1 MTTGVPGD
9 CDQIAFGATCSGTM
23 PLAVPSNEIA
33 RKRGSFG
40 SWKNRYALV
49 PLVRGPSDTA
59 IRGWVACVG
68 DAVAGGGVDARGV
81 GDALRAAG
89 VAVLVAID
97 GVGAHAST
105 ADTSTAESR
114 SRSRI
119 RTSSRLDERRAE
131 RLLQLAERMVV
142 RFEVERR
149 DALAYDLDRVT
160 EVTRVSRG
168 VEDADV
174 GAVADE
180 AKRIHALLAQ
190 RDVEVGPEEAGVA
203 PLRDHHIASGR
214 CELRDDLRAL
224 RSVDR
229 VRREHLEL
237 GVVAEMV
244 VGEIDDDLPVF
255 TRARELALDDVDDR
269 GHGRAAIKGA
279 GRIREV
285 VDHIHD
291 DEGARRHL
299 VSGARRE
306 FFLVRAGLGGA
317 GLIRGLERLAAA
329 AARHGVRVAKREP
342 TAHERV
348 HEVDLGA
355 LDVHRA
361 HQIHDDANAVLLDE
375 RVVLFAALRE
385 GHAVRETAAPTRG
398 HVDAK

>member
-9 CDQIAFGATCSGTM
+9 CDQIAFGATWSGTM
-23 PLAVPSNEIA
+23 PLAAPSNEIA

-40 SWKNRYALV
+40 SWKNRYALG
-49 PLVRGPSDTA
+49 PIVRGPSDTA

-68 DAVAGGGVDARGV
+68 DAVAGAGDARGV
-81 GDALRAAG
+81 GDALGAAG

-168 VEDADV
+168 VQDADV

-203 PLRDHHIASGR
+203 PLLDHHIA
-214 CELRDDLRAL
+214 D
-224 RSVDR
+224 
-229 VRREHLEL
+229 
-237 GVVAEMV
+237 
-244 VGEIDDDLPVF
+244 
-255 TRARELALDDVDDR
+255 AR
-269 GHGRAAIKGA
+269 
-279 GRIREV
+279 
-285 VDHIHD
+285 
-291 DEGARRHL
+291 
-299 VSGARRE
+299 
-306 FFLVRAGLGGA
+306 
-317 GLIRGLERLAAA
+317 
-329 AARHGVRVAKREP
+329 
-342 TAHERV
+342 
-348 HEVDLGA
+348 
-355 LDVHRA
+355 
-361 HQIHDDANAVLLDE
+361 
-375 RVVLFAALRE
+375 
-385 GHAVRETAAPTRG
+385 
-398 HVDAK
+398 